1 GKISR
6 KQLNEKIILLLDKEV
21 LKEKKGRF
29 YIKKSA

>member
-1 GKISR
+1 
-6 KQLNEKIILLLDKEV
+6 IILLLDKEV

>member
-1 GKISR
+1 
-6 KQLNEKIILLLDKEV
+6 ILLLDKEV

>member
-1 GKISR
+1 
-6 KQLNEKIILLLDKEV
+6 LLLDKEV

>member
-1 GKISR
+1 
-6 KQLNEKIILLLDKEV
+6 LNEKIILLLDKEV

>member
-1 GKISR
+1 
-6 KQLNEKIILLLDKEV
+6 KIILLLDKEV